1 MINKSGITFDSR
13 DFDLKFKRVTGTVIP
28 QVAAQ
33 AFREVA
39 PLILADAITK
49 EPKAPHDT
57 GNLWRSQKVDA
68 PKTSKNEVYI
78 EYGFNA
84 EYAGIV
90 HEMPTTTNWTMPGS
104 GPKFLETKL
113 LMYGKSYYEKIA
125 AKIKAAG
132 KARDIA

>member
-1 MINKSGITFDSR
+1 MQNNSGFTLDSR
-13 DFDLKFKRVTGTVIP
+13 DFLVKFKRVTDKVIP
-28 QVAAQ
+28 EAAAQ

-68 PKTSKNEVYI
+68 PKTSKNEVYV

-90 HEMPTTTNWTMPGS
+90 HEMPAKTNWTMPGS

-113 LMYGKSYYEKIA
+113 LMYGRSYFEKIA

>member
-28 QVAAQ
+28 QAAAQ
-33 AFREVA
+33 AFREQA

-49 EPKAPHDT
+49 VPRAPHDT
-57 GNLWRSQKVDA
+57 GNLWRSQKVSA
-68 PKTSKNEVYI
+68 PQITKREIFI

-84 EYAGIV
+84 EYAAKV
-90 HEMPTTTNWTMPGS
+90 HELPDTTAWTMPGS
-104 GPKFLETKL
+104 GPKYLETKL
-113 LMYGKSYYEKIA
+113 LMYGKSYFEKIA

>member
-1 MINKSGITFDSR
+1 MQNNSGFTLDSR
-13 DFDLKFKRVTGTVIP
+13 DFLVKFKRVTGKVIP
-28 QVAAQ
+28 EAAAQ

-49 EPKAPHDT
+49 EPRAPHDT
-57 GNLWRSQKVDA
+57 GNLWRSQKVSE
-68 PKTSKNEVYI
+68 PKITPKEVYI

-90 HEMPTTTNWTMPGS
+90 HEMPEKTNWTMPGS

-113 LMYGKSYYEKIA
+113 LMYGKKYFEKIA

>member
-13 DFDLKFKRVTGTVIP
+13 EFFNKFSRVTGKEIP
-28 QVAAQ
+28 EHAAQ
-33 AFREVA
+33 AFREVV

-57 GNLWRSQKVDA
+57 GNLWRSQKVDDV
-68 PKTSKNEVYI
+68 KKIKGEISVQ
-78 EYGFNA
+78 YGFNA
-84 EYAGIV
+84 SYAAAV
-90 HEMPTTTNWTMPGS
+90 HEMPDTTAWTMPGS
-104 GPKFLETKL
+104 GPKYLETKL
-113 LMYGKSYYEKIA
+113 LMYGRSYFEKIA

>member
-1 MINKSGITFDSR
+1 MQNNSGFTLDSR
-13 DFDLKFKRVTGTVIP
+13 DFLVKFKRVTDKVIP
-28 QVAAQ
+28 EAAAQ

-90 HEMPTTTNWTMPGS
+90 HEMPAKTNWTMPGS

-113 LMYGKSYYEKIA
+113 LMYGRSYFEKIA